1 MFASLVDLVTGAGL
15 QLALLLLGLLPSVDV
30 ASLPIAPP
38 ASVLD
43 ALGMLNVFLPVGDL
57 LTILTVW
64 VGAVLAA
71 NVAFAI
77 AGIVNSFR

>member
-1 MFASLVDLVTGAGL
+1 MVSSLVDLVTGVGL
-15 QLALLLLGLLPSVDV
+15 QLALLLLGLLPTIDV

-38 ASVLD
+38 APVLSVF
-43 ALGMLNVFLPVGDL
+43 GMLNLFVPIGDL

-64 VGAVLAA
+64 IGAVLAA